1 MSENFKAFIALQDI
15 KLQTQQVDLI
25 AQDLKSIDVS

>member
-15 KLQTQQVDLI
+15 DLQTRQVDLI